1 MIKSSELG
9 SHSGTAVVAIPVE
22 IHEHQY
28 RIIMTLLNSCAYFLG
43 LEELV
48 YRALSA
54 ER

>member
-9 SHSGTAVVAIPVE
+9 SYGGRAVVAIPVE
-22 IHEHQY
+22 IYEHQY
-28 RIIMTLLNSCAYFLG
+28 RMVMTLLNSCTKFLG